1 MRELL
6 VYDESSPSCLRW
18 AVDGYRNS
26 YRKGDVAGATVSGK
40 NGYFQIVIRG
50 KKYMT
55 HRVVY
60 FLLHN
65 KWPDSVDHINGDR
78 QCNLASNLRGVSK
91 RVNSRNLTK
100 AVGFHFNKQTGK
112 FVAQICNY
120 GKNRTIGSFDTPFE
134 ARAAYLSAKVNEH
147 NIVPGVGYPTN

>member
-6 VYDESSPSCLRW
+6 VYDETSPSCLRW

-26 YRKGDVAGATVSGK
+26 FRKGDVAGATVSGK

-50 KKYMT
+50 RKYMT

-60 FLLHN
+60 FLLHGE
-65 KWPDSVDHINGDR
+65 WPETVDHVNGNR
-78 QCNLASNLRGVSK
+78 QDNRKSNLRGVSK
-91 RVNSRNLTK
+91 RTNLCNLSK
-100 AVGFHFNKQTGK
+100 AVGFYLHKPSGK
-112 FVAQICNY
+112 FIAQICNF

-147 NIVPGVGYPTN
+147 NIVPGVGYPGN